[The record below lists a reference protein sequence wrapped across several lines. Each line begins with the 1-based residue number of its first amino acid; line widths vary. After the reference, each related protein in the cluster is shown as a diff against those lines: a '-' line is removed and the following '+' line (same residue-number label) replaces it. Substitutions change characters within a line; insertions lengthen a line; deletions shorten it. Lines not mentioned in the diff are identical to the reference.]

1 MLRIC
6 LHRARAHP
14 PAPPPTAPR
23 VCSTDSGTGAG
34 SAGRD
39 VFNEPP
45 SRDDLVL
52 AAEASAVLARAKLG
66 SEAVLHT
73 TRGEVHVRLL
83 PEVAPKAVENFSGHA
98 RAGYYSGLL
107 FHRVIKGF
115 MVQTGDPN
123 GDGTGG
129 ASIWGAEFEDEIDR
143 SVRFDRP
150 GVLAM
155 ANAGPCTNGSQF
167 FITCAPCAWLDGKHT
182 IFGRVVRGMDVVRQL
197 ETCKTDKHDRPLE
210 ETKILSIDVK

>member
-1 MLRIC
+1 MSQ
-6 LHRARAHP
+6 RARAGGCRADVAPVLVFHSRDVSRLHALHSILSP
-14 PAPPPTAPR
+14 PLILTPFCPR
-23 VCSTDSGTGAG
+23 CSKDTGTGAG

-45 SRDDLVL
+45 SKEDLAL

-66 SEAVLHT
+66 SEAIVHT
-73 TRGEVHVRLL
+73 TKGDVHLRLM
-83 PEVAPKAVENFSGHA
+83 PEIAPKAVENFSGHA
-98 RAGYYSGLL
+98 RSGYYDSLL

-115 MVQTGDPN
+115 MLQTGDPN

-129 ASIWGAEFEDEIDR
+129 SSIWGTEFEDEIER

-182 IFGRVVRGMDVVRQL
+182 IFGR
-197 ETCKTDKHDRPLE
+197 
-210 ETKILSIDVK
+210 